1 MDANVI
7 LRFLDGRP
15 EGQAR
20 AAEALFER
28 AQLGEL
34 RVQVHPAILAEVVY
48 VAASPHG
55 LGLARTDITR
65 VLSQFLTMT
74 GIEIDDLPG
83 VLQALQIYAGTTVD
97 WVDALLIAALAQRRV
112 FSFDRHLLAA
122 GAAAPE

>member
-1 MDANVI
+1 
-7 LRFLDGRP
+7 
-15 EGQAR
+15 
-20 AAEALFER
+20 
-28 AQLGEL
+28 
-34 RVQVHPAILAEVVY
+34 
-48 VAASPHG
+48 
-55 LGLARTDITR
+55 
-65 VLSQFLTMT
+65 MT